1 MKKCGKCK
9 TYLEENQFSF
19 RKGRLQSFCKECQ
32 RNYSKEY
39 RQKYKKKCRDNLKEW
54 REENS
59 SDRTLTKQQVLQ
71 ESLRSRMRRVLNAKS
86 KHRKDKVFG
95 YSSGDLISFL
105 KKSFDKLPGKGY
117 FLSYKIPLS
126 DFDLSNSE
134 EWAKAAHFDNLTLK
148 LKEIK

>member
-1 MKKCGKCK
+1 MKKCGRCK
-9 TYLEENQFSF
+9 TYLEENEFSF
-19 RKGRLQSFCKECQ
+19 RKGRLQSFCKQCQ
-32 RNYSKEY
+32 KDYSKEY

-86 KHRKDKVFG
+86 KDKIDKVFG
-95 YSSGDLISFL
+95 YSSSDLIAFL

-117 FLSYKIPLS
+117 YISYKIALS

-134 EWAKAAHFDNLTLK
+134 EWTKAAHFDNLTLK